1 MGKEV
6 IEMSADE
13 ELDSVLISTD
23 GLSSKL
29 LEESALDKVM
39 MGISDSSIL
48 DEAVETKAEEKLF
61 IKESPD
67 KAALIHQ
74 DRICNNGNGI
84 AAVNN
89 SSVQPDAPEMVSV
102 TCEAQSPLNQKQDSS
117 IKPKTKAASGTS
129 RSNYTVPQPFALATY
144 KRALGGIRDSIPDA
158 AGNGNKPANQSNKLI
173 SNMTKKSEKKLS
185 LESRKPLQP
194 DNTMHHDDEDACSV
208 ASSTTASVRGMK
220 VGSTLASAPVFRVSE
235 RAQKRKEFYSK
246 LEEKHQALEAEKN
259 QSEARTKEEREA
271 AIRQL
276 RKSLNFKATPMPSF
290 YHEGPPPKVEL
301 KKVPPTRAK
310 SPKLGRRKSCG
321 DATNPSTR
329 DKQAGDRNRLNRHSL
344 GSIKQEANKNNG
356 RKNSN
361 SSHKEKEGSKPAK
374 DDLKD
379 LDCEVAEPKATD
391 DVSVNDS
398 DDVSVKV
405 IDDVS
410 VES

>member
-13 ELDSVLISTD
+13 ALDNVLISTD
-23 GLSSKL
+23 GLSSKT
-29 LEESALDKVM
+29 LEDSALDKVM
-39 MGISDSSIL
+39 MGISDSSIF
-48 DEAVETKAEEKLF
+48 DETVETKGFKEKLF
-61 IKESPD
+61 MMESPD
-67 KAALIHQ
+67 KAALVHQ
-74 DRICNNGNGI
+74 DKICHNGNGI

-89 SSVQPDAPEMVSV
+89 SSVQADTPEMVSV
-102 TCEAQSPLNQKQDSS
+102 NCEAQSPLNQKQDSS
-117 IKPKTKAASGTS
+117 IKPKAKAASGTS
-129 RSNYTVPQPFALATY
+129 RSNFTVPQPFALATY
-144 KRALGGIRDSIPDA
+144 KRALGGIRDSIPDTA
-158 AGNGNKPANQSNKLI
+158 NNGNKPANLSNKPI
-173 SNMTKKSEKKLS
+173 SDMTKRSEKKLS
-185 LESRKPLQP
+185 LVSRKPLQP

-208 ASSTTASVRGMK
+208 ASSLHRTTASVRGMK
-220 VGSTLASAPVFRVSE
+220 AGSTMASAPVFRVSE
-235 RAQKRKEFYSK
+235 RAEKRKEFYSK

-329 DKQAGDRNRLNRHSL
+329 DKQAGEQHRLNRHSL
-344 GSIKQEANKNNG
+344 GSIKQDTNKNNG

-361 SSHKEKEGSKPAK
+361 SSHKEKEGPKSAK
-374 DDLKD
+374 DDLKV
-379 LDCEVAEPKATD
+379 LDCELAETEVAD
-391 DVSVNDS
+391 DVSV
-398 DDVSVKV
+398 VSVKV
-405 IDDVS
+405 INDVS